1 MRELGIFL
9 RQAREDKG
17 MTIAEA
23 SDRTKIRQAY
33 LEAIEAGNLD
43 ELPEDPVY
51 VRGFVRIYA
60 KVLGIDPDQVTQML
74 DQGGKAED
82 QDQIA
87 EYVLTAN
94 GVQFWKS
101 AGRSGG
107 KADSM
112 RCICNCDHRRHCL
125 TITTITCA
133 KRARSWLDGLSGPIG
148 FVGCSRSFGSSRQPP
163 VYRLVVV

>member
-43 ELPEDPVY
+43 ELPKDPVY

-87 EYVLTAN
+87 EYRSDSQRRSVLEKRRAIRRKKRIQCA
-94 GVQFWKS
+94 VFLIVII
-101 AGRSGG
+101 AVI
-107 KADSM
+107 AAYYYYYHM
-112 RCICNCDHRRHCL
+112 R
-125 TITTITCA
+125 
-133 KRARSWLDGLSGPIG
+133 
-148 FVGCSRSFGSSRQPP
+148 
-163 VYRLVVV
+163 